1 MKDKIKETTKLLAK
15 GMIGIKE
22 ADKILLGLFGISNNA
37 VAVCG
42 DLSFKCRFR
51 RGDNCHSIDD
61 CSLKM
66 EQIDL

>member
-15 GMIGIKE
+15 GMISIKE
-22 ADKILLGLFGISNNA
+22 ADKILLGLFNVSNNA

-42 DLSFKCRFR
+42 ELGFKCRFR
-51 RGDNCHSIDD
+51 KGEYCYSIDE

-66 EQIDL
+66 EQTDC